1 MVKTYFWLSKETVVS
16 ENSDHYTFNFPPE
29 FIASRNAKH
38 IVIEEC
44 KATFKSQLVGDVIM
58 HADFIHRDHY
68 LDHACCFV
76 NEDRRDLAK
85 YEYDSSTKQTFR
97 IWFTDLHGDIV
108 DIDAFVVR
116 ALLITA

>member
-1 MVKTYFWLSKETVVS
+1 MVKTYFWLSKETAVS

-76 NEDRRDLAK
+76 YEDRRDLAK

-108 DIDAFVVR
+108 EIDAFVVR
-116 ALLITA
+116 ALLIY